1 MCALEGWKPKSG
13 VGGLPALTLLFGLF
27 LLPLLAAATPLRV
40 VVVGGESTYHR
51 AVFAAMRQVLERTP
65 ASYELTYRTLEQYQS
80 ATEPSP
86 AMLVTVGTAAARTLA
101 AAPRSAPL
109 LCTLLPRDDY
119 LQLPQAGA
127 AEMSALYIEQPVPR
141 YLRLVRLALPQRT
154 NIGAV
159 LGPVSSSLSSELQ
172 AVGDQLRLPVNTV
185 TIGSD
190 RELAAALEQVGTSAG
205 VLLALPDPVVVNA
218 DTARSLIL
226 TAYHRGIALVGY
238 SQALAKAG
246 ALMAVHTTPEQFGQE
261 AGEMVHAALT
271 AAPARLPRARFPSYF
286 TVSVNYQVARAL
298 ELNLPP
304 EEQLLQQLQQ
314 PEAMR

>member
-1 MCALEGWKPKSG
+1 MRVLEGWKPKSG
-13 VGGLPALTLLFGLF
+13 VGWIPALTLLLGLF
-27 LLPLLAAATPLRV
+27 LLPLAAAATPLRV

-65 ASYELTYRTLEQYQS
+65 ADYELTYRTLEQYQS
-80 ATEPSP
+80 SAEPAP
-86 AMLVTVGTAAARTLA
+86 AMLVSVGTAAARALA

-109 LCTLLPRDDY
+109 LCTLLPREEY
-119 LQLPQAGA
+119 LQLPRAGA
-127 AEMSALYIEQPVPR
+127 AEMSGLYIEQPVPR
-141 YLRLVRLALPQRT
+141 YLALVRLALPQRT
-154 NIGAV
+154 GIGAV
-159 LGPVSSSLSSELQ
+159 LGPVSSSLSGELQ
-172 AVGDQLRLPVNTV
+172 TAGTPVNTV
-185 TIGSD
+185 TIGAE
-190 RELAAALEQVGTSAG
+190 RELAAALEQVGTPAG

-218 DTARSLIL
+218 DTARTLIL

-261 AGEMVHAALT
+261 AGEMVQAALT
-271 AAPARLPRARFPSYF
+271 AAPLRLPPARFPSYF

-304 EEQLLQQLQQ
+304 EGQLMHQLQQ
-314 PEAMR
+314 QEAAR